1 MMEACFMLPSD
12 YFRTFLG
19 HVLADMLH
27 ILLSFHLQKN
37 CDLSQ
42 ISFWF
47 VKGKIELS
55 ILYIFSA
62 PLYKSPDEVYIAVYQ
77 LLLCSFK

>member
-1 MMEACFMLPSD
+1 M
-12 YFRTFLG
+12 
-19 HVLADMLH
+19 
-27 ILLSFHLQKN
+27 
-37 CDLSQ
+37 
-42 ISFWF
+42 FWF

-77 LLLCSFK
+77 VLLCSFK